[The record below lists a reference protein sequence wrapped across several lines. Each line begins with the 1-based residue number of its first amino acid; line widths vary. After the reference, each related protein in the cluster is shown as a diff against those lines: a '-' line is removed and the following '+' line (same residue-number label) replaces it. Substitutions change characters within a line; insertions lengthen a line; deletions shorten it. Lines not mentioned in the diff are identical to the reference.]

1 MADQRCSKGK
11 PLRDKE
17 SLVGQEGA
25 IVIDFDDLRTLRA
38 WQQRNRRALY
48 IGGGTFALIVLI
60 AELILV
66 FKGLK

>member
-1 MADQRCSKGK
+1 M
-11 PLRDKE
+11 
-17 SLVGQEGA
+17 
-25 IVIDFDDLRTLRA
+25 IDMDDLQTFRA

>member
-1 MADQRCSKGK
+1 M
-11 PLRDKE
+11 
-17 SLVGQEGA
+17 
-25 IVIDFDDLRTLRA
+25 IDMDDLQTFRA

-48 IGGGTFALIVLI
+48 IGGGTFALILI